1 MRFDLLW
8 GNPFKKTSSD
18 LESDIDFLSTVPIFD
33 ILSRRQKLKIFNL
46 IHIRTYNEGEVVFR
60 QDDPGVGLYIIRD
73 GQVEVYN
80 ENVNMIRNKIAT
92 LNKGDFFGDI
102 SLLNESPRSGTVLAS
117 KKTVLYGLFK
127 PDLLN
132 LMDSDPKL
140 GQRLVYRL
148 AQIVAERLR
157 LINGKLSD

>member
-8 GNPFKKTSSD
+8 GNPFKKTSPD

-33 ILSRRQKLKIFNL
+33 TLSRRQKSKIFTI
-46 IHIRTYNEGEVVFR
+46 IHIRTYKDGEVVFR
-60 QDDPGVGLYIIRD
+60 QYDPGVGLYIIRD
-73 GQVEVYN
+73 GQVDVYN
-80 ENVNMIRNKIAT
+80 ETVNMICKKIAT

-102 SLLNESPRSGTVLAS
+102 SLLNESPRSGTVVAS
-117 KKTVLYGLFK
+117 QKTVLYGLFK

-157 LINGKLSD
+157 LINGELSD